1 MCFHFTYFRY
11 CPSRN
16 KGLKFH
22 FALFRYRTEERAGGW
37 YRLTREILKVPDAP
51 SAKDVNIE
59 TKDGVP
65 PKPTKDKAKKTRR
78 PQLLIKLVMRR
89 FTLLLTVS
97 FFLIK
102 QMWICVAIVFL

>member
-1 MCFHFTYFRY
+1 MFH
-11 CPSRN
+11 
-16 KGLKFH
+16 
-22 FALFRYRTEERAGGW
+22 YRTEERAGGW

-59 TKDGVP
+59 AKDAIP

-89 FTLLLTVS
+89 FTLLFTVS

-102 QMWICVAIVFL
+102 QMWFYVVIVFLWSMLTLLYH